1 MTGKRYMAIDLGDV
15 RVGIAVSDM
24 MGIVANALETYYRK
38 NYEEDFAHILKL
50 IREQNAGVVVVGLP
64 LNMDGSKGPR
74 ALAAEEWGGKLAEL
88 TQARVVFQD
97 ERLTTVTSERVLIES
112 GMRREKRKD
121 VIDRVAATV
130 ILQTYLDNPR
140 KLPL

>member
-38 NYEEDFAHILKL
+38 NDEEDFAHILKL

-88 TQARVVFQD
+88 TQARGVFQD

>member
-15 RVGIAVSDM
+15 RVGIAVSDI

-38 NYEEDFAHILKL
+38 DDEEDFAHILKL
-50 IREQNAGVVVVGLP
+50 IDEQNVGVVVLGLP
-64 LNMDGSKGPR
+64 LNMDGTKGPR
-74 ALAAEEWGGKLAEL
+74 ALMAEEWGSKLSAL
-88 TQARVVFQD
+88 TQAKVVFQD

-112 GMRREKRKD
+112 GMRREKRKK

-130 ILQTYLDNPR
+130 ILQTYLDNPL

>member
-38 NYEEDFAHILKL
+38 NDEEDFAHILKL

>member
-15 RVGIAVSDM
+15 RVGIAVSDI

-38 NYEEDFAHILKL
+38 GAEDDFAHILKL
-50 IREQNAGVVVVGLP
+50 IDEQNVGVVVLGLP
-64 LNMDGSKGPR
+64 LNMDGTKGPR
-74 ALAAEEWGGKLAEL
+74 ALMAEEWGSKLAAL
-88 TQARVVFQD
+88 TQAKVVFQD

-112 GMRREKRKD
+112 GMRREKRKK

-130 ILQTYLDNPR
+130 ILQTYLDNPL

>member
-38 NYEEDFAHILKL
+38 NDEEDFAHILKL
-50 IREQNAGVVVVGLP
+50 IREQNAGVVVVGLS

-121 VIDRVAATV
+121 MIDRVAATV

>member
-38 NYEEDFAHILKL
+38 NDEEDFAHILKL

-88 TQARVVFQD
+88 TQARVIFQD

>member
-15 RVGIAVSDM
+15 RVGIAVSDI

-38 NYEEDFAHILKL
+38 DDEEDFAHILKL
-50 IREQNAGVVVVGLP
+50 IDEQNVGVVVLGLP
-64 LNMDGSKGPR
+64 LNMDGTKGPR
-74 ALAAEEWGGKLAEL
+74 ALMAEEWGSKLAAL
-88 TQARVVFQD
+88 TQAKVVFQD

-112 GMRREKRKD
+112 GMRREKRKK

-130 ILQTYLDNPR
+130 ILQTYLDNPL

>member
-38 NYEEDFAHILKL
+38 NDEEDFAHILKL

-121 VIDRVAATV
+121 VVDRVAATV